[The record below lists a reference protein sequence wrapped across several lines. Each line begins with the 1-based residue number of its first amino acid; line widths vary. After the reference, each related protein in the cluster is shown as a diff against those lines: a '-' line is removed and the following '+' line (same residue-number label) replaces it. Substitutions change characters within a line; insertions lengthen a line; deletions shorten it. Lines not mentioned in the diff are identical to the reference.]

1 MRTMTDWEA
10 LVRQQLAGLALK
22 ADERGEVVAEI
33 AAHLEENFEE
43 LRRQGLSEE
52 AATERALSAV
62 KDWQSLRRKIQ
73 KARRKE
79 DVMTDRV
86 RQVWLPGFLT
96 LFLSV
101 ILPMANEIIGIKL
114 GINPLIVSAH
124 GSGLKAPVAV
134 IYVPWLVSLLLI
146 GAIGAYLALRGGA
159 SPRAALLSIMFPVL
173 PHSIFF
179 VIWIPVSLIL
189 GDHFSHNTMPSGLLM
204 SLLGWVVLPGVALLA
219 GGLPVQFFN
228 SRRQTPRSA

>member
-1 MRTMTDWEA
+1 MPDWDGLLREKLVGLSLEA
-10 LVRQQLAGLALK
+10 GERREVIAELAG
-22 ADERGEVVAEI
+22 
-33 AAHLEENFEE
+33 HLEETFEE
-43 LRRQGLSEE
+43 LRQQGLTEE
-52 AATERALSAV
+52 AAVERALSQV
-62 KDWQSLRRKIQ
+62 RDWQSLRRRIQ
-73 KARRKE
+73 RARMKE

-86 RQVWLPGFLT
+86 KQVWLPGFLT

-101 ILPMANEIIGIKL
+101 MLLMANELIGIKL

-146 GAIGAYLALRGGA
+146 GAIGAYLAGRAGA
-159 SPRAALLSIMFPVL
+159 SARATFLSIMFPVL

-189 GDHFSHNTMPSGLLM
+189 GDHISHNTMPSALLM
-204 SLLGWVVLPGVALLA
+204 GLVGWVVLPGAALLA
-219 GGLPVQFFN
+219 GGLPVQLLR
-228 SRRQTPRSA
+228 SRRPASA